1 MAPWRRHAAVMIAI
15 VALTGAATIVWG
27 ERIGVN
33 DGQGWDGQ
41 AYVEWSRSFFHEV
54 VDAGLTHYHAQ
65 RVLPSAAVAALGSA
79 LGVVPTIGN
88 HIVLFAWLDLALL
101 VVAAL
106 AWAHLAL
113 VVMRWSASA
122 AWAGFIALFGCF
134 ATARHA
140 LYYPALT
147 DVAAFT
153 LGMCLVWG
161 YLARKPWAV
170 WCVALLATWTWP
182 ALAPLAIVMLVL
194 PRPRADTTTSV
205 PVVTRGS
212 RARAAILALVATA
225 AFIAVALFYL
235 SDPVPRVGDEK
246 FAEWVRRDWLPIT
259 LALLA
264 AQLLVGWYVVL
275 LAPKSWRLRAYVKQ
289 LDYRRVAIAIAGAIV
304 IVVLRALWLDNV
316 GVRGDGPTGQQF
328 LCEQTLAALRGPLW
342 GPVHHIVYFGPIVA
356 LALLVWRRAARVAD
370 DWGPAFVIAMAMVV
384 AFFAASNSRQ
394 WNHLFPVL
402 VTVTIAA
409 TADAWTPSSV
419 GWFAVVAAPWSKVW
433 LRIGYDHNSGWHTF
447 PQDNYFMNHGPY
459 ASDLTWAVHLVAAAV
474 TIAAMVAFGRYRRWW
489 WPASGS

>member
-1 MAPWRRHAAVMIAI
+1 MVPWRRHAAIMIAI
-15 VALTGAATIVWG
+15 VVLAGAATIWWG

-33 DGQGWDGQ
+33 DGEGWDGQ
-41 AYVEWSRSFFHEV
+41 AYVEWSQSFFQRV
-54 VDAGLTHYHAQ
+54 VDTGLTHYHAQ
-65 RVLPSAAVAALGSA
+65 RVLPSATVAALGSV
-79 LGVVPTIGN
+79 LGVAPTIAN
-88 HIVLFAWLDLALL
+88 HIVLFAWLGLALL
-101 VVAAL
+101 VVAAVVWL
-106 AWAHLAL
+106 HLAFA
-113 VVMRWSASA
+113 VMRWSPSA
-122 AWAGFIALFGCF
+122 AWDGFIALFGCF
-134 ATARHA
+134 ANARHA

-161 YLARKPWAV
+161 YLARKASAV
-170 WCVALLATWTWP
+170 WCVGLLAAWTWP
-182 ALAPLAIVMLVL
+182 ALVPLAIVMLVL
-194 PRPRADTTTSV
+194 PRPSAETGDA
-205 PVVTRGS
+205 PPPTRLS
-212 RARAAILALVATA
+212 RARAAILALLATA

-235 SDPVPRVGDEK
+235 GEPVPNVGDEK

-259 LALLA
+259 LVLLA
-264 AQLLVGWYVVL
+264 AQLLAGWYVLL
-275 LAPKSWRLRAYVKQ
+275 LAAKSWRVRAYVKQ
-289 LDYRRVAIAIAGAIV
+289 LDYKSIAFAIV
-304 IVVLRALWLDNV
+304 AAAAIVVLRGLWLEKV
-316 GVRGDGPTGQQF
+316 GVLGDGPSTQQF

-356 LALLVWRRAARVAD
+356 IALLVWRRVARVAD
-370 DWGPAFVIAMAMVV
+370 DWGPAFVIALVMVV

-409 TADAWTPSSV
+409 TARAWTPASV
-419 GWFAVVAAPWSKVW
+419 GWFAILAVVWSKVW

-459 ASDLTWAVHLVAAAV
+459 ASDLTWAIHLAAAV
-474 TIAAMVAFGRYRRWW
+474 ATIVAMIVFSRYRRW